1 MSEMSEMTLPTTPAR
16 LPVQPSSGCPFA
28 LPPVSALFDQEGP
41 HTEFNTLRTEEP
53 ISKICLPDGS
63 WAWLVTRYSDIR
75 AVLGDTRFSS
85 DTTVHGYPLSGMT
98 GGPNPQNRSFV
109 HMDPPEHTRLR
120 RMVTRE
126 FMVKRVEA
134 LRPEIRQ
141 ITEELCDAMERAER
155 DVHSGVDL
163 VEALALPVPSLVIS
177 LLLGVPYD
185 DHDIFQQLTGRLLSR
200 NVPDGE
206 REAARRELYAYL
218 DRLVTSKEADPGDD
232 ILGRLIVE
240 QQQTGEI
247 THDEVLVFAASLLI
261 AGHETT
267 ANMIGLS
274 ALSLM
279 HDQESADQLREDPS
293 LIRGAVEELLR
304 FHSISRNGPRRA
316 ATVDIE
322 IDGHL
327 IRAGEGVVVS
337 VPSANR
343 DESVFADAER
353 LDVCRPNAQHHVAFG
368 YGIHQC
374 LGQAL
379 ARVELQVVIDTLL
392 RRFPT
397 MRPAV
402 PIEEIPFRTDMTIY
416 GCHALPVTW

>member
-1 MSEMSEMTLPTTPAR
+1 MSETTLSAAPAP
-16 LPVQPSSGCPFA
+16 LPVQPPPGCPFE
-28 LPPVSALFDQEGP
+28 PPA
-41 HTEFNTLRTEEP
+41 EFAALRTAEP
-53 ISKICLPDGS
+53 ISRISLPDGG
-63 WAWLVTRYSDIR
+63 WAWLATRYADIR
-75 AVLGDTRFSS
+75 AIFGDTRFSS
-85 DTTVHGYPLSGMT
+85 DTTIPGYPLGGMT
-98 GGPNPQNRSFV
+98 GGHTTDHRGFIRR
-109 HMDPPEHTRLR
+109 DPPEHTRLR

-134 LRPEIRQ
+134 LRPEIQRL
-141 ITEELCDAMERAER
+141 TDELCDAMEQAHGREDGAI
-155 DVHSGVDL
+155 DL

-185 DHDIFQQLTGRLLSR
+185 DHDIFQRLTGKLLSR
-200 NVPDGE
+200 TIPDDE
-206 REAARRELYAYL
+206 RETARGELRGYL
-218 DRLVTSKEADPGDD
+218 HQLVSSKEAEPGDD

-240 QQQTGEI
+240 QQRTGEI
-247 THDEVLVFAASLLI
+247 THDDVVAFAALLLI

-274 ALSLM
+274 ALTLM
-279 HDQESADQLREDPS
+279 RDPESADRLRRDPG

-304 FHSISRNGPRRA
+304 FHSIIRNGPRRV
-316 ATVDIE
+316 ATTDVE

-327 IRAGEGVVVS
+327 IRAGEGVVVA

-343 DESVFADAER
+343 DETVFPDADR
-353 LDVCRPNAQHHVAFG
+353 LDVRRPNAQHHVAFG

-379 ARVELQVVIDTLL
+379 ARVELQVVIGTLL

-402 PIEEIPFRTDMTIY
+402 PDEEIPFRTDMAIY

>member
-1 MSEMSEMTLPTTPAR
+1 MTEMIDTTVPAAPTP
-16 LPVQPSSGCPFA
+16 LPVQPPSGCPFD
-28 LPPVSALFDQEGP
+28 PPA
-41 HTEFNTLRTEEP
+41 EFGTLRAEEP
-53 ISKICLPDGS
+53 ISRISLPDGS
-63 WAWLVTRYSDIR
+63 WSWLATRYADIR
-75 AVLGDTRFSS
+75 AILGDTRFSS
-85 DTTVHGYPLSGMT
+85 DTTLHGYPLSGMT
-98 GGPNPQNRSFV
+98 GGGSTKNRGFIR
-109 HMDPPEHTRLR
+109 MDPPEHTRLR

-134 LRPEIRQ
+134 LRPEIQRL
-141 ITEELCDAMERAER
+141 TDELCDALERRAGEP
-155 DVHSGVDL
+155 VDL

-185 DHDIFQQLTGRLLSR
+185 DHDIFQRLTGKLLSR
-200 NVPDGE
+200 TIAEGE
-206 REAARRELYAYL
+206 REAARVELRAYL
-218 DRLVTSKEADPGDD
+218 DELVTAKEKEPGDD

-247 THDEVLVFAASLLI
+247 THDEVAAFAALLLV

-274 ALSLM
+274 ALTLM
-279 HDQESADQLREDPS
+279 RSPETAERLRRDPG

-304 FHSISRNGPRRA
+304 FHSIIRNGPRRV
-316 ATVDIE
+316 ATTDIE
-322 IDGHL
+322 IGGQL
-327 IRAGEGVVVS
+327 IRAGEGVVVA
-337 VPSANR
+337 VPSGNR
-343 DESVFADAER
+343 DATVFEAPDR
-353 LDVCRPNAQHHVAFG
+353 LDIARPNSRHHVAFG

-379 ARVELQVVIDTLL
+379 ARVELQVVIATLL

-402 PIEEIPFRTDMTIY
+402 PLDEIPFRTDMAIY
-416 GCHALPVTW
+416 GCHSLPVTW

>member
-1 MSEMSEMTLPTTPAR
+1 MTLSTAPAP
-16 LPVQPSSGCPFA
+16 LPVEPPSGCPFDPPAA
-28 LPPVSALFDQEGP
+28 LGA
-41 HTEFNTLRTEEP
+41 LRTEQP
-53 ISKICLPDGS
+53 ISKISLPDGS
-63 WAWLVTRYSDIR
+63 WAWLATRYADIR
-75 AVLGDTRFSS
+75 AILGDTRFSS

-98 GGPNPQNRSFV
+98 GGANTDNRGFIRR
-109 HMDPPEHTRLR
+109 DPPEHTRLR

-134 LRPEIRQ
+134 LRPEIQR
-141 ITEELCDAMERAER
+141 ITDELCDAMERRAGQ
-155 DVHSGVDL
+155 DVDL
-163 VEALALPVPSLVIS
+163 VEELALPVPSLVIS

-185 DHDIFQQLTGRLLSR
+185 DHAIFQRLTGTLLSR
-200 NVPDGE
+200 TVPDDE
-206 REAARRELYAYL
+206 RETARLELRDYL
-218 DRLVTSKEADPGDD
+218 DRLVTAKEADPGDD

-240 QQQTGEI
+240 QQRTGEI
-247 THDEVLVFAASLLI
+247 THDEVAAFAALLLI

-274 ALSLM
+274 ALTLM
-279 HDQESADQLREDPS
+279 RDEESAERLRQEPA

-304 FHSISRNGPRRA
+304 FHSIIRNGPRRV
-316 ATVDIE
+316 ATADIE

-327 IRAGEGVVVS
+327 VRAGEGVVVA
-337 VPSANR
+337 VASANR
-343 DESVFADAER
+343 DESVFADADR

-379 ARVELQVVIDTLL
+379 ARVELQVVIGTLL

-397 MRPAV
+397 LRPAV
-402 PIEEIPFRTDMTIY
+402 PLEKIPFRTDMSIY

>member
-1 MSEMSEMTLPTTPAR
+1 MTISPTAPVGTAPADSAPAP
-16 LPVQPSSGCPFA
+16 LPVEPPTGCPFD
-28 LPPVSALFDQEGP
+28 PPAAFG
-41 HTEFNTLRTEEP
+41 TLRTEEP
-53 ISKICLPDGS
+53 ISRIALPDGS
-63 WAWLVTRYSDIR
+63 WAWLATRYSDIR
-75 AVLGDTRFSS
+75 AILGDTRFSS
-85 DTTVHGYPLSGMT
+85 DTTLHGYPLSGMT
-98 GGPNPQNRSFV
+98 GGGNTQNRGFIR
-109 HMDPPEHTRLR
+109 MDPPEHTRLR

-134 LRPEIRQ
+134 LRPEIQR
-141 ITEELCDAMERAER
+141 ITDELCDEMAREQ
-155 DVHSGVDL
+155 GPVDL

-185 DHDIFQQLTGRLLSR
+185 DHEVFQRLTGTLLSR
-200 NVPDGE
+200 TVPDDE
-206 REAARRELYAYL
+206 REAARVELRDYL
-218 DRLVTSKEADPGDD
+218 DQLVTAKEADPGDD
-232 ILGRLIVE
+232 ILGRLITE
-240 QQQTGEI
+240 QQRTGEI
-247 THDEVLVFAASLLI
+247 THDEVAAFAALLLI

-274 ALSLM
+274 ALTLM
-279 HDQESADQLREDPS
+279 RDPESAERLRQDPG

-304 FHSISRNGPRRA
+304 FHSIIRNGPRRV
-316 ATVDIE
+316 ATADIE

-327 IRAGEGVVVS
+327 IRAGEGVVAA

-343 DESVFADAER
+343 DESVFTDADR
-353 LDVCRPNAQHHVAFG
+353 LDICRPNAQHHVAFG

-379 ARVELQVVIDTLL
+379 ARVELQVVIGTLL

-402 PIEEIPFRTDMTIY
+402 PVDEIPFRTDMAIY

>member
-1 MSEMSEMTLPTTPAR
+1 MTLSSAPASPTTRQSP
-16 LPVQPSSGCPFA
+16 SGCPFDPPPLSDLLDQGDDPHAA
-28 LPPVSALFDQEGP
+28 LAALRA
-41 HTEFNTLRTEEP
+41 TESL
-53 ISKICLPDGS
+53 SKVALPDGS
-63 WAWLVTRYSDIR
+63 WAWLATRYADIR
-75 AVLGDTRFSS
+75 AILGDTRFSS
-85 DTTVHGYPLSGMT
+85 DTTVPGYPLSGMT
-98 GGPNPQNRSFV
+98 GGTNTDNRGFIR
-109 HMDPPEHTRLR
+109 MDPPEHTRLR

-126 FMVKRVEA
+126 FMVKRIEA
-134 LRPEIRQ
+134 LRPEIQR
-141 ITEELCDAMERAER
+141 ITDELCDAMERAEGR
-155 DVHSGVDL
+155 ENGGVDL

-185 DHDIFQQLTGRLLSR
+185 DHDVFQRLTGKLLSR
-200 NVPDGE
+200 VVPDDE
-206 REAARRELYAYL
+206 REVARIELRDYL
-218 DRLVTSKEADPGDD
+218 DRLVTMKEADPGDD

-240 QQQTGEI
+240 QQRTGEI
-247 THDEVLVFAASLLI
+247 THDEVAAFAALLLI

-274 ALSLM
+274 ALTLM
-279 HDQESADQLREDPS
+279 RDQEAADRLRAEPS

-304 FHSISRNGPRRA
+304 FHSIIRNGPRRV
-316 ATVDIE
+316 ATADIE
-322 IDGHL
+322 IGGQL
-327 IRAGEGVVVS
+327 IRAGEGVVVA

-343 DESVFADAER
+343 DEDVFADADR

-379 ARVELQVVIDTLL
+379 ARVELQVVIGTLL

-397 MRPAV
+397 LRPAV
-402 PIEEIPFRTDMTIY
+402 PVEDIPFRSDMAIY

>member
-1 MSEMSEMTLPTTPAR
+1 MTLSTAPAP
-16 LPVQPSSGCPFA
+16 LPVEPPSGCPFDPPAA
-28 LPPVSALFDQEGP
+28 LG
-41 HTEFNTLRTEEP
+41 TLRTEQP
-53 ISKICLPDGS
+53 ISKISLPDGS
-63 WAWLVTRYSDIR
+63 WAWLATRYADIR
-75 AVLGDTRFSS
+75 AILGDTRFSS

-98 GGPNPQNRSFV
+98 GGTNTDNRGFIRR
-109 HMDPPEHTRLR
+109 DPPEHTRLR

-134 LRPEIRQ
+134 LRPEIQR
-141 ITEELCDAMERAER
+141 ITDELCDAMERRAGQ
-155 DVHSGVDL
+155 DVDL
-163 VEALALPVPSLVIS
+163 VEELALPVPSLVIS

-185 DHDIFQQLTGRLLSR
+185 DHDIFQRLTGTLLSR
-200 NVPDGE
+200 TVPDDE
-206 REAARRELYAYL
+206 RETARLELRDYL
-218 DRLVTSKEADPGDD
+218 DRLVTDKEADPGDD

-240 QQQTGEI
+240 QQRTGEI
-247 THDEVLVFAASLLI
+247 THDEVAAFAALLLI

-274 ALSLM
+274 ALTLM
-279 HDQESADQLREDPS
+279 RDAESAERLRQEPA

-304 FHSISRNGPRRA
+304 FHSIIRNGPRRV
-316 ATVDIE
+316 ATADIE

-327 IRAGEGVVVS
+327 IRAGEGVVVA

-343 DESVFADAER
+343 DESVFADADR

-379 ARVELQVVIDTLL
+379 ARVELQVVIGTLL

-397 MRPAV
+397 LRPAV
-402 PIEEIPFRTDMTIY
+402 PLEKIPFRTDMSIY

>member
-1 MSEMSEMTLPTTPAR
+1 MTLSTAPAP
-16 LPVQPSSGCPFA
+16 LPVEPPSGCPFDPPAA
-28 LPPVSALFDQEGP
+28 LG
-41 HTEFNTLRTEEP
+41 TLRTEQP
-53 ISKICLPDGS
+53 ISKVSLPDGS
-63 WAWLVTRYSDIR
+63 WAWLATRYADIR
-75 AVLGDTRFSS
+75 AILGDTRFSS

-98 GGPNPQNRSFV
+98 GGTNTDNRGFIRR
-109 HMDPPEHTRLR
+109 DPPEHTRLR

-134 LRPEIRQ
+134 LRPEIQR
-141 ITEELCDAMERAER
+141 ITDELCDAMERRAGQ
-155 DVHSGVDL
+155 DVDL
-163 VEALALPVPSLVIS
+163 VEELALPVPSLVIS

-185 DHDIFQQLTGRLLSR
+185 DHDIFQRLTGTLLSR
-200 NVPDGE
+200 TVPDGE
-206 REAARRELYAYL
+206 REAALLELRDYL
-218 DRLVTSKEADPGDD
+218 DRLVTAKEADPGDD

-240 QQQTGEI
+240 QQRTGEI
-247 THDEVLVFAASLLI
+247 THDEVAAFAALLLI

-274 ALSLM
+274 ALTLM
-279 HDQESADQLREDPS
+279 RDAESAERLRQEPA

-304 FHSISRNGPRRA
+304 FHSIIRNGPRRV
-316 ATVDIE
+316 ATADIE

-327 IRAGEGVVVS
+327 IRAGEGVVVA

-343 DESVFADAER
+343 DESVFADADR

-379 ARVELQVVIDTLL
+379 ARVELQVVIGTLL

-397 MRPAV
+397 LRPAV
-402 PIEEIPFRTDMTIY
+402 PLEKIPFRTDMSIY

>member
-1 MSEMSEMTLPTTPAR
+1 MTVSAAPAP
-16 LPVQPSSGCPFA
+16 LPVQPPNGCPFE
-28 LPPVSALFDQEGP
+28 PPTAFAA
-41 HTEFNTLRTEEP
+41 LRTTEP
-53 ISKICLPDGS
+53 ISKVSLPDGS
-63 WAWLVTRYSDIR
+63 WAWLATRYGDIR
-75 AVLGDTRFSS
+75 AILGDPRFSS

-98 GGPNPQNRSFV
+98 GGAPNANRGFIRR
-109 HMDPPEHTRLR
+109 DPPEHTRLR

-134 LRPEIRQ
+134 LRPGIQRL
-141 ITEELCDAMERAER
+141 TDELCDAMERAEG
-155 DVHSGVDL
+155 HEQGGVDL

-185 DHDIFQQLTGRLLSR
+185 DHDVFQRLTGTLLSR
-200 NVPDGE
+200 TIPDDE
-206 REAARRELYAYL
+206 REAARVELRDYL
-218 DRLVTSKEADPGDD
+218 DRLVTAKEAAPGDD

-240 QQQTGEI
+240 QQRTGEI
-247 THDEVLVFAASLLI
+247 THDDVTAFAALLLI

-274 ALSLM
+274 ALTLM
-279 HDQESADQLREDPS
+279 RDPETAERLRQEPG

-304 FHSISRNGPRRA
+304 YHSIIRNGPRRV
-316 ATVDIE
+316 ATADVE

-327 IRAGEGVVVS
+327 IRAGEGVVVA
-337 VPSANR
+337 VASANR
-343 DESVFADAER
+343 DERVFAEPDR
-353 LDVCRPNAQHHVAFG
+353 LDVRRPNAQHHVAFG
-368 YGIHQC
+368 YGVHQC

-379 ARVELQVVIDTLL
+379 ARVELQVVIATLL

-397 MRPAV
+397 MRPTV
-402 PIEEIPFRTDMTIY
+402 PVEEIPFRTDMTIY

>member
-1 MSEMSEMTLPTTPAR
+1 MTLSTAPAP
-16 LPVQPSSGCPFA
+16 LPVQPPAGCPFD
-28 LPPVSALFDQEGP
+28 PPA
-41 HTEFNTLRTEEP
+41 EFGTLRTEEP
-53 ISKICLPDGS
+53 ISKVSLADGS
-63 WAWLVTRYSDIR
+63 WAWLATRYSDIR
-75 AVLGDTRFSS
+75 AILGDTRFSS
-85 DTTVHGYPLSGMT
+85 DTTVPGYPLSGMT
-98 GGPNPQNRSFV
+98 GGATTENRGFIR
-109 HMDPPEHTRLR
+109 MDPPEHTRLR

-134 LRPEIRQ
+134 LRPEIQR
-141 ITEELCDAMERAER
+141 ITDELCDAMERTQ
-155 DVHSGVDL
+155 GPVDL
-163 VEALALPVPSLVIS
+163 VESLALPVPSLVIS

-185 DHDIFQQLTGRLLSR
+185 DHDVFQSLTGTLLSR
-200 NVPDGE
+200 TVPDAE
-206 REAARRELYAYL
+206 REIARRELRDYL
-218 DRLVTSKEADPGDD
+218 DRLVTAKEADPGDD

-240 QQQTGEI
+240 QQRTGEI
-247 THDEVLVFAASLLI
+247 THDDVAAFAALLLI

-274 ALSLM
+274 ALTLM
-279 HDQESADQLREDPS
+279 RDPESAERLRQDPG

-304 FHSISRNGPRRA
+304 FHSIIRNGPRRV
-316 ATVDIE
+316 ATADIE

-327 IRAGEGVVVS
+327 IRAGEGVVAA

-343 DESVFADAER
+343 DESVFADADR
-353 LDVCRPNAQHHVAFG
+353 LDICRPNAQHHVAFG

-379 ARVELQVVIDTLL
+379 ARVELQVVIGTLL

-402 PIEEIPFRTDMTIY
+402 PVEEIPFRTDMSIY

>member
-1 MSEMSEMTLPTTPAR
+1 MTISPTAPVGTAPADTAPAP
-16 LPVQPSSGCPFA
+16 LPVEPPTGCPFD
-28 LPPVSALFDQEGP
+28 PPAAFGA
-41 HTEFNTLRTEEP
+41 LRTEEP
-53 ISKICLPDGS
+53 ISRIALPDGS
-63 WAWLVTRYSDIR
+63 WAWLATRYSDIR
-75 AVLGDTRFSS
+75 AILGDTRFSS
-85 DTTVHGYPLSGMT
+85 DTTLHGYPLSGMT
-98 GGPNPQNRSFV
+98 GGGNTQNRGFIR
-109 HMDPPEHTRLR
+109 MDPPEHTRLR

-134 LRPEIRQ
+134 LRPEIQR
-141 ITEELCDAMERAER
+141 ITDELCDEMAR
-155 DVHSGVDL
+155 GQGPVDL

-185 DHDIFQQLTGRLLSR
+185 DHEVFQRLTGTLLSR
-200 NVPDGE
+200 TVPDDE
-206 REAARRELYAYL
+206 REAARVELRDYL
-218 DRLVTSKEADPGDD
+218 DQLVTAKEADPGDD
-232 ILGRLIVE
+232 ILGRLITE

-247 THDEVLVFAASLLI
+247 THDEVAAFAALLLI

-274 ALSLM
+274 ALTLM
-279 HDQESADQLREDPS
+279 RDPESAARLRQDPG

-304 FHSISRNGPRRA
+304 FHSIIRNGPRRV
-316 ATVDIE
+316 ATADIE

-327 IRAGEGVVVS
+327 IRAGEGVVAA

-343 DESVFADAER
+343 DESVFADADR
-353 LDVCRPNAQHHVAFG
+353 LDICRPNAQHHVAFG

-379 ARVELQVVIDTLL
+379 ARVELQVVIGTLL

-397 MRPAV
+397 LRPAV
-402 PIEEIPFRTDMTIY
+402 PVDEIPFRTDMAIY

>member
-1 MSEMSEMTLPTTPAR
+1 MTLPTAPAP
-16 LPVQPSSGCPFA
+16 LPVAPPSDCPFEPPIEFTA
-28 LPPVSALFDQEGP
+28 LRAE
-41 HTEFNTLRTEEP
+41 RP
-53 ISKICLPDGS
+53 ISKVSLPDGS
-63 WAWLVTRYSDIR
+63 WAWLVTRYADIR
-75 AVLGDTRFSS
+75 AILGDTRFSS

-98 GGPNPQNRSFV
+98 GGPSTQNRGFIR
-109 HMDPPEHTRLR
+109 MDPPEHTRLR

-134 LRPEIRQ
+134 LRPEIQRL
-141 ITEELCDAMERAER
+141 TDELCDAMERAEGR
-155 DVHSGVDL
+155 ERGGVDL

-185 DHDIFQQLTGRLLSR
+185 DHTLFQRLTGTLLSR
-200 NVPDGE
+200 TVPDAE
-206 REAARRELYAYL
+206 REAARVELRDYL
-218 DRLVTSKEADPGDD
+218 DELVTAKEADPGDD

-240 QQQTGEI
+240 QQRTGEI
-247 THDEVLVFAASLLI
+247 THDEVAAFAALLLI

-274 ALSLM
+274 ALTLM
-279 HDQESADQLREDPS
+279 RDTETAERLRQDPG

-304 FHSISRNGPRRA
+304 FHSIIRNGPRRV
-316 ATVDIE
+316 ATADIE

-327 IRAGEGVVVS
+327 IRAGEGVVAA
-337 VPSANR
+337 VPSGNR
-343 DESVFADAER
+343 DESVFADADR
-353 LDVCRPNAQHHVAFG
+353 LDVQRPNAQHHIAFG

-379 ARVELQVVIDTLL
+379 ARVELQVVLATLL

-402 PIEEIPFRTDMTIY
+402 PIEEIPFRTDMSIY
-416 GCHALPVTW
+416 GCHTLPVTW

>member
-1 MSEMSEMTLPTTPAR
+1 MTISPTAPVGTAPAP
-16 LPVQPSSGCPFA
+16 LPVEPPTGCPFD
-28 LPPVSALFDQEGP
+28 PPAAFGA
-41 HTEFNTLRTEEP
+41 LRTEEP
-53 ISKICLPDGS
+53 ISRIALPDGS
-63 WAWLVTRYSDIR
+63 WAWLATRYSDIR
-75 AVLGDTRFSS
+75 AILGDTRFSS
-85 DTTVHGYPLSGMT
+85 DTTLHGYPLSGMT
-98 GGPNPQNRSFV
+98 GGGNTQNRGFIR
-109 HMDPPEHTRLR
+109 MDPPEHTRLR

-134 LRPEIRQ
+134 LRPEIQR
-141 ITEELCDAMERAER
+141 ITDELCDEMAR
-155 DVHSGVDL
+155 GQGPVDL

-185 DHDIFQQLTGRLLSR
+185 DHEVFQRLTGTLLSR
-200 NVPDGE
+200 TVPDDE
-206 REAARRELYAYL
+206 REAARVELRDYL
-218 DRLVTSKEADPGDD
+218 DKLVTAKEADPGDD
-232 ILGRLIVE
+232 ILGRLITE

-247 THDEVLVFAASLLI
+247 THDEVAAFAALLLI

-274 ALSLM
+274 ALTLM
-279 HDQESADQLREDPS
+279 RDPESAARLRQDPG

-304 FHSISRNGPRRA
+304 FHSIIRNGPRRV
-316 ATVDIE
+316 ATADIE

-327 IRAGEGVVVS
+327 IRAGEGVVAA

-343 DESVFADAER
+343 DESVFADADR
-353 LDVCRPNAQHHVAFG
+353 LDICRPNAQHHVAFG

-379 ARVELQVVIDTLL
+379 ARVELQVVIGTLL

-397 MRPAV
+397 LRPAV
-402 PIEEIPFRTDMTIY
+402 PVDEIPFRTDMAIY

>member
-1 MSEMSEMTLPTTPAR
+1 MTIPTAPAPAP
-16 LPVQPSSGCPFA
+16 LPVQPPTGCPFD
-28 LPPVSALFDQEGP
+28 PPAAFDA
-41 HTEFNTLRTEEP
+41 LRTEQP
-53 ISKICLPDGS
+53 ISKISLPDGS
-63 WAWLVTRYSDIR
+63 WAWLATRYHDIR
-75 AVLGDTRFSS
+75 AILGDTRFSS
-85 DTTVHGYPLSGMT
+85 DTTLHGYPLSGMT
-98 GGPNPQNRSFV
+98 GGGNTQNRGFIRR
-109 HMDPPEHTRLR
+109 DPPEHTRLR

-134 LRPEIRQ
+134 LRPEIQR
-141 ITEELCDAMERAER
+141 ITDELCDAMER
-155 DVHSGVDL
+155 DGGPVDL

-185 DHDIFQQLTGRLLSR
+185 DHEVFQRLTGTLLSR
-200 NVPDGE
+200 TVADEE
-206 REAARRELYAYL
+206 REAARIELRDYL
-218 DRLVTSKEADPGDD
+218 DRLVTAKEAAPGDD
-232 ILGRLIVE
+232 ILGRLITE

-247 THDEVLVFAASLLI
+247 THDEVAAFAALLLI

-274 ALSLM
+274 ALTLM
-279 HDQESADQLREDPS
+279 RDPESAERLRRDPG

-304 FHSISRNGPRRA
+304 FHSIIRNGPRRV
-316 ATVDIE
+316 ATTDIE

-327 IRAGEGVVVS
+327 IRAGEGVVAA

-343 DESVFADAER
+343 DEAVFPDADR
-353 LDVCRPNAQHHVAFG
+353 LDITRPNAQHHVAFG

-379 ARVELQVVIDTLL
+379 ARVELQVVLATLL
-392 RRFPT
+392 RRFPA

-402 PIEEIPFRTDMTIY
+402 PVDEIPFRTDMAIY

>member
-1 MSEMSEMTLPTTPAR
+1 MTLSTAPAP
-16 LPVQPSSGCPFA
+16 LPVEPPSGCPFDPPAELTA
-28 LPPVSALFDQEGP
+28 LRAERPVSKVA
-41 HTEFNTLRTEEP
+41 
-53 ISKICLPDGS
+53 LPDGS
-63 WAWLVTRYSDIR
+63 WAWLVTRYADIR

-98 GGPNPQNRSFV
+98 GGPSTQNRGFIRR
-109 HMDPPEHTRLR
+109 DPPEHTRLR

-134 LRPEIRQ
+134 LRPEIQR
-141 ITEELCDAMERAER
+141 ITDQLCDAMERAEGR
-155 DVHSGVDL
+155 EQGGVDL

-177 LLLGVPYD
+177 LLLGVPYE
-185 DHDIFQQLTGRLLSR
+185 DHEIFQRLTGKLLSR
-200 NVPDGE
+200 TIADDE
-206 REAARRELYAYL
+206 REAARTELRDYL
-218 DRLVTSKEADPGDD
+218 DRLVTAKEADPGDD

-240 QQQTGEI
+240 QQRTGEI
-247 THDEVLVFAASLLI
+247 THDQTAAFASLLLV

-274 ALSLM
+274 ALTLM
-279 HDQESADQLREDPS
+279 RDTATAERLRQDPG

-304 FHSISRNGPRRA
+304 FHSIIRNGPRRV
-316 ATVDIE
+316 ATADVE
-322 IDGHL
+322 IGGRL
-327 IRAGEGVVVS
+327 IRAGEGVVVAVAS
-337 VPSANR
+337 GNR
-343 DESVFADAER
+343 DRSVFADADR
-353 LDVCRPNAQHHVAFG
+353 LDVRRSNAQHHLAFG

-379 ARVELQVVIDTLL
+379 ARVELQVVVGTLL

-397 MRPAV
+397 LRPAV
-402 PIEEIPFRTDMTIY
+402 PIEEVPFRTDMAIY

>member
-1 MSEMSEMTLPTTPAR
+1 MTHAPVGVRVSSEMSEMTLSTAPAP
-16 LPVQPSSGCPFA
+16 LPVEPPSGCPFDPPAA
-28 LPPVSALFDQEGP
+28 LGQ
-41 HTEFNTLRTEEP
+41 LRVQQP
-53 ISKICLPDGS
+53 ISKVVLPDGS
-63 WAWLVTRYSDIR
+63 WAWLATRYHDIR
-75 AVLGDTRFSS
+75 TILGDTRFSS

-98 GGPNPQNRSFV
+98 GGGSTENRGFIRR
-109 HMDPPEHTRLR
+109 DPPEHTRLR

-134 LRPEIRQ
+134 LRPEIQR
-141 ITEELCDAMERAER
+141 ITEELCDRMAGAER
-155 DVHSGVDL
+155 GAHGGVDL

-177 LLLGVPYD
+177 MLLGVPYD
-185 DHDIFQQLTGRLLSR
+185 DHDLFQRLTGTLLSR
-200 NVPDGE
+200 TVPDDE
-206 REAARRELYAYL
+206 REAARLELRDYL
-218 DRLVTSKEADPGDD
+218 DELVTAKEADPGDD

-240 QQQTGEI
+240 QRRTGEL
-247 THDEVLVFAASLLI
+247 THDEVAAFAALLLI

-274 ALSLM
+274 ALTLM
-279 HDQESADQLREDPS
+279 REPETAERLRQEPG

-304 FHSISRNGPRRA
+304 FHSIIRNGPRRV
-316 ATVDIE
+316 ATADIE

-327 IRAGEGVVVS
+327 IRAGEGVVVA

-343 DESVFADAER
+343 DERVFPDADR
-353 LDVCRPNAQHHVAFG
+353 VDVRRPNAQHHVAFG

-379 ARVELQVVIDTLL
+379 ARVELQVVLGTLL

-402 PIEEIPFRTDMTIY
+402 PLDEIPFRTDMAIH